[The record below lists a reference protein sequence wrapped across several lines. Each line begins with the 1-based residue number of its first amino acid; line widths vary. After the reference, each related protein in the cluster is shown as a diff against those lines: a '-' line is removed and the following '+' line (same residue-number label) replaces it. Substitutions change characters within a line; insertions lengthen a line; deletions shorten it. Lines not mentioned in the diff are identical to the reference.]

1 MKGNIMNKESE
12 ALEAMRADVIDFR
25 DIIENS
31 SYSTDEDYKIVKQ
44 ALKRN
49 EPIKPKVAWKNEEDK
64 NIVAYRCLNC
74 NGSLGAKLDNK
85 PMFPNFCRHCGQRLD
100 WSDEQ

>member
-1 MKGNIMNKESE
+1 MKGNIVNKELK

-49 EPIKPKVAWKNEEDK
+49 EPMKLKRKRVKVGIYDEYRIDDYCPTCDEDLIWES
-64 NIVAYRCLNC
+64 NYCP
-74 NGSLGAKLDNK
+74 D
-85 PMFPNFCRHCGQRLD
+85 CGQKVD
-100 WSDEQ
+100 WSED

>member
-1 MKGNIMNKESE
+1 MSKESE

-49 EPIKPKVAWKNEEDK
+49 EPKKI
-64 NIVAYRCLNC
+64 IVIPPTTIPSNFRSDYLCPNC
-74 NGSLGAKLDNK
+74 NHECLVKYQNYCDI
-85 PMFPNFCRHCGQRLD
+85 CGQRLD
-100 WSDEQ
+100 WSNEND